1 MDLRELIEATQ
12 AETVG
17 RRLIIGERG
26 TRRVIAEQVAGVWGL
41 TEEGRRLVAQLE
53 KQRQDER
60 GAAARRTRAKKEKPA
75 PAPADEPAAAPTPA
89 ISPDDIAIELGDL
102 TE

>member
-12 AETVG
+12 AEKVG

-53 KQRQDER
+53 KQRQDAR

-75 PAPADEPAAAPTPA
+75 PADEPVAAPTPA